1 MINGSG
7 KVKEYD
13 PDDELREEGEYLN
26 NLKQGKWKEYDN
38 NGQLKFEGNYLNGD
52 RNGLGKEYEN
62 GHLVFEGEYLSK
74 KFGKGKE
81 YNNNGQVIYE
91 GDYVNNQ
98 RLVKEIPIKEGKQ
111 YYYIDGNLEFEGEYL
126 YNSKKKGKEYYNA
139 ESKLI
144 FEGNIYIKKN
154 GMENYMILMEI

>member
-1 MINGSG
+1 M
-7 KVKEYD
+7 KEYD
-13 PDDELREEGEYLN
+13 LDDELIEEGEYLN

-38 NGQLKFEGNYLNGD
+38 NGQLKFEGNYLKGD

-98 RLVKEIPIKEGKQ
+98 KLVKKIPIKDGKLD
-111 YYYIDGNLEFEGEYL
+111 INLL
-126 YNSKKKGKEYYNA
+126 HS
-139 ESKLI
+139 
-144 FEGNIYIKKN
+144 
-154 GMENYMILMEI
+154 